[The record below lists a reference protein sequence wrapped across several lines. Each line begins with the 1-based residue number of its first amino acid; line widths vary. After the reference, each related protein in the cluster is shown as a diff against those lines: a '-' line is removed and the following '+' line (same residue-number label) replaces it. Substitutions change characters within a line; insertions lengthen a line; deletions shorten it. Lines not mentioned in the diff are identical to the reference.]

1 VREVLLARI
10 RETCQRERLISA
22 GDRIVIG
29 LSGGPDSVTL
39 AHLLPEAA
47 RALGAEVVA
56 LAHLNHQLRPEAD
69 EDEAF
74 CHTLAARLD
83 LPLET
88 GRADVR
94 AEAAR
99 ARTSLEDAG
108 RTVRYAFLETIA
120 QARQATRVAVAHTL
134 NDQAETVL
142 LRVCRGAGPT
152 GLAGIYPRAG
162 RVIRP
167 LLDVRR
173 LEVEAW
179 LAAERLAYRDD
190 PTNRDLTIPRNR
202 IRHELLPYLAR
213 HAGEGILEVL
223 ARQAV
228 IAREDADYLEH
239 AATETT
245 GSLVLERDGRT
256 VVPLSALLDLPPA
269 LRRRVVR
276 RALQRH
282 AGERFVGF
290 DHVEAVL
297 TLAREAAEPERA
309 NGPRGSLTNSASD
322 ALKVIDMPGQRVQR
336 IMGRLVF
343 ETVAADAGREGRRR
357 GRARPSLGPDVA
369 PAETRGR

>member
-1 VREVLLARI
+1 MREVLLARI
-10 RETCQRERLISA
+10 RETCRRERLISA

-39 AHLLPEAA
+39 AHLLPPVA
-47 RALGAEVVA
+47 RECGAEVVA

-69 EDEAF
+69 ADEAF
-74 CHTLAARLD
+74 CHTLAMQLG

-108 RTVRYAFLETIA
+108 RTVRYAFLEATA
-120 QARQATRVAVAHTL
+120 HDRQATRVAVAHTL

-142 LRVCRGAGPT
+142 LRLCRGAGPV

-162 RVIRP
+162 LVIRP

-173 LEVEAW
+173 LELEAW
-179 LAAERLAYRDD
+179 LAAERLASRDD
-190 PTNRDLTIPRNR
+190 PTNRDLSIPRNR

-245 GSLVLERDGRT
+245 ASLVLERDGRT
-256 VVPLSALLDLPPA
+256 VIPLLPLLDLPPA

-276 RALQRH
+276 TALQRH
-282 AGERFVGF
+282 AGGRFVGF

-297 TLAREAAEPERA
+297 ALTRGADETGEGREIGEA
-309 NGPRGSLTNSASD
+309 
-322 ALKVIDMPGQRVQR
+322 KVIDLPGQRVQR

-343 ETVAADAGREGRRR
+343 EAAAPDPGRAGRRR
-357 GRARPSLGPDVA
+357 GRARPGLE
-369 PAETRGR
+369 PAETGAGNGGVRGIGRGDA

>member
-1 VREVLLARI
+1 VRHELLARI

-22 GDRIVIG
+22 GDRVVIG
-29 LSGGPDSVTL
+29 LSGGADSVTL
-39 AHLLPEAA
+39 SHLLPEVA
-47 RALGAEVVA
+47 RGFGAEVVA
-56 LAHLNHQLRPEAD
+56 LAHLNHQLRPDAD
-69 EDEAF
+69 QDEAF
-74 CHTLAARLD
+74 CQTVAARLD

-108 RTVRYAFLETIA
+108 RTVRYAFLEAIA
-120 QARQATRVAVAHTL
+120 QTRQATSVAVAHTL

-142 LRVCRGAGPT
+142 LRLCRGAGPA

-179 LAAERLAYRDD
+179 LAAERLPYRDD

-213 HAGEGILEVL
+213 HTGEGILEVL

-239 AATETT
+239 VATETS

-256 VVPLSALLDLPPA
+256 VVPLLPLLELPAA

-276 RALQRH
+276 NALQRH
-282 AGERFVGF
+282 AGGRFVGF

-297 TLAREAAEPERA
+297 ALGGQADDADGDREIGEA
-309 NGPRGSLTNSASD
+309 
-322 ALKVIDMPGQRVQR
+322 KVVHMPGQRVQR

-343 ETVAADAGREGRRR
+343 ETVAPDAGRAGRRR
-357 GRARPSLGPDVA
+357 GRPRSSLE